1 MGFLKMVE
9 SKIFRI
15 GKNPGNPLRLIG
27 RQLYSRK
34 VKKRA
39 GKSDLHKALLMKGS
53 EILMGVPGSQ

>member
-1 MGFLKMVE
+1 MVFLKIVE

-15 GKNPGNPLRLIG
+15 GRNPGNPLRLIG

-34 VKKRA
+34 VEKRA
-39 GKSDLHKALLMKGS
+39 GKADLHKALLMKGF